1 MFILILPLKSYG
13 KDTKLWYHPHQGE
26 EFELFLDTKKGYL
39 VHREGEPKK
48 WLVKRKHAELI
59 LPDDDDS
66 VDDIV

>member
-1 MFILILPLKSYG
+1 MFVLILPLRSYG
-13 KDTKLWYHPHQGE
+13 KDTGLWYHPHQGE
-26 EFELFLDTKKGYL
+26 AFELFLDTKKGYL

-59 LPDDDDS
+59 FPDDDDS